1 MTATVEYL
9 YDSTGYDPSQAAQFL
24 GNLLSALSAAPG
36 PGSLSGTL
44 LGSVAQSAW
53 FESGE
58 VIPSL
63 GQHYGAI
70 SVNGS
75 LSRLFSADAAFLINL
90 QDLSLA
96 LQAELRWTSLE
107 GIDVFARA
115 ITAWGQDSGTEFGS
129 SPLRL
134 AASAGVVVHF

>member
-1 MTATVEYL
+1 M
-9 YDSTGYDPSQAAQFL
+9 
-24 GNLLSALSAAPG
+24 
-36 PGSLSGTL
+36 
-44 LGSVAQSAW
+44 AQSAW

-63 GQHYGAI
+63 GQHYGAL

-75 LSRLFSADAAFLINL
+75 VNRLFSADSRVPSSTSRTW
-90 QDLSLA
+90 SLA
-96 LQAELRWTSLE
+96 LQAELRLTSLE